1 MDNRIDENEN
11 DPLFHDVVI
20 NNGPLFHDN
29 NQENLPPP
37 SPIVRQQ
44 TGFLTPPR
52 VEPEFNPF
60 LVEDGDPLLQIHG
73 QFPFRIM
80 PNGLSGYTER
90 DYRIIVQN
98 DGWYDS
104 GSESPFEEED
114 FPDSGSEADSE
125 DGDVA
130 DDVIIHPN
138 VNP

>member
-1 MDNRIDENEN
+1 MDNPINEGEN
-11 DPLFHDVVI
+11 DFHVFM
-20 NNGPLFHDN
+20 NNEFQNGPDN

-52 VEPEFNPF
+52 VEPEYNPF

-80 PNGLSGYTER
+80 PNGLTGYTER

-98 DGWYDS
+98 EGWYDS

-114 FPDSGSEADSE
+114 FPDSGSDEDSE

-130 DDVIIHPN
+130 DDGIIPAN